1 MTRNII
7 IVNQITFTNRIYL
20 IFRFVHIGPIL
31 TAFING
37 KISPRNDATHN
48 AHLFDPHI
56 ILPVTNNETTVI
68 LCANALNH
76 SIAATTL
83 ELNAVILRYGFQVR
97 IPEFLIKIKRTIL
110 ELSGYQ
116 PDSKVLL

>member
-1 MTRNII
+1 MTKITVVNFHSNYFSNNILI
-7 IVNQITFTNRIYL
+7 

-37 KISPRNDATHN
+37 KISPRNDAIHN

-83 ELNAVILRYGFQVR
+83 ELNAVILRYGFQV
-97 IPEFLIKIKRTIL
+97 KM
-110 ELSGYQ
+110 
-116 PDSKVLL
+116 PDSIIMIKTHPI